1 MMIALSS
8 IQVAALQLGMA
19 LRPLREPLWS
29 GQGRFLVAGLVIAM
43 AVALVTVGVLSLVRR
58 DHVRQGPTMRRLCRA
73 LGLDTPHRRLL
84 ENMAMKTGVRCPAAL
99 LISRGCFDTAH
110 RRYKPQGVE
119 AQQLQSVRQ
128 RIFDR

>member
-1 MMIALSS
+1 MIAFNS
-8 IQVAALQLGMA
+8 IQLAALQLGMA

-43 AVALVTVGVLSLVRR
+43 ALALVTVGVLSLVRR

-73 LGLDTPHRRLL
+73 VGLDTAQRRLL
-84 ENMAMKTGVRCPAAL
+84 EQLAVKTGVRCPAAL

-110 RRYKPQGVE
+110 RCYKPQGIE
-119 AQQLQSVRQ
+119 LQQLHSIRQ